1 MKVGAVDVEIC
12 SKLRLVISQVKG
24 DFEARD
30 LRILDFLKIVYS
42 LQAHF
47 GSEKVTQI
55 SRGQNSHVDFLAIL
69 ASSVGGSIPRI
80 ISVKSLESLSI
91 NHQEHCQVA
100 AVVVS
105 PS

>member
-30 LRILDFLKIVYS
+30 LRIVYFLKIVCS

-47 GSEKVTQI
+47 GSEKVT
-55 SRGQNSHVDFLAIL
+55 
-69 ASSVGGSIPRI
+69 
-80 ISVKSLESLSI
+80 
-91 NHQEHCQVA
+91 
-100 AVVVS
+100 
-105 PS
+105 